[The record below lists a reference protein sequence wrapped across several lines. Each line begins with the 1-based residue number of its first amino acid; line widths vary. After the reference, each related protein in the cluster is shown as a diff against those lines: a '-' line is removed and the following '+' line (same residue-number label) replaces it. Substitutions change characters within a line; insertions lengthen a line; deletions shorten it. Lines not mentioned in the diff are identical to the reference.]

1 MPPVGK
7 AQDLR
12 GVGAIRRGGAAAL
25 GLPPQL
31 ARLRRAGGRS
41 PPAAAPRRIAPT
53 PPLQSKGADFAVS
66 APDFILPSN

>member
-7 AQDLR
+7 AQYLW
-12 GVGAIRRGGAAAL
+12 GVGAIRRGAAAL

-66 APDFILPSN
+66 APDLILPSN